1 MVCFSTV
8 LLCVLQCCP
17 TGLFYTLARSLWNAF
32 IKYQTGTYWIILD
45 WPMKSV
51 KSLWKAPGG
60 SLWSHS
66 WLSSFDC
73 RVWDCLIT
81 RDKWSSPFCCSF
93 VPVKGWTSKRWFSL
107 WWNETV
113 EVIKTKYDLDE
124 RQYPSMS
131 SLSVCVWYI
140 CHLLLRIRRPN
151 LLDFFRVL
159 CHFIYI

>member
-1 MVCFSTV
+1 MCFTV
-8 LLCVLQCCP
+8 VSSWSVLH
-17 TGLFYTLARSLWNAF
+17 FSIARSLWNAF

-60 SLWSHS
+60 SLWNHS

-93 VPVKGWTSKRWFSL
+93 VPVKGWTNKRWFSL

-131 SLSVCVWYI
+131 SLSVCVCVCVIYLSSFTL
-140 CHLLLRIRRPN
+140 HQTTKPVG
-151 LLDFFRVL
+151 FF
-159 CHFIYI
+159 